1 METSVS
7 LSSERKRTLIY
18 LAALAILI
26 AGGAALGQRLGLIG
40 GRPRT
45 LEGARAGRAP
55 APEGTLAAEAEPA
68 AAKAEEAGPGEGT
81 DNKQGDKNAPIP
93 VSVAVVGSG
102 PISAYVSSTANLIPE
117 NEVKVLAEAEGR
129 IDKLRVEEGDRI
141 VAGQELAVLV
151 REEATIDLRKAEL
164 KAANARLAY
173 DRAVTMLGEKLT
185 SQEEF
190 DKIKLQKEVAEQE
203 LAEAHWR
210 LEKRTIRAPFG
221 GRVTERAIRPGQHV
235 KPGETLFTVSD
246 FDPLIARIFLP
257 ERDILGLREGREVRI
272 RLKASEETRFQGRIR
287 QISPVVDT
295 STGTVKVTVE
305 AVAPPSEVR
314 PGSFV
319 TIDIVRETHPDAVLV
334 PRESVVRE
342 LQDAYVFVARGE
354 AAEKRPVTLG
364 LEENGAFEAL
374 SGLRR
379 GERVIV
385 AGQGS
390 LKDGSRIRV
399 LPSKE
404 ASDRDV
410 SKDRPPRG

>member
-1 METSVS
+1 MT
-7 LSSERKRTLIY
+7 SERKRTLIY
-18 LAALAILI
+18 LAILAVLI
-26 AGGAALGQRLGLIG
+26 AGGAAVGQRLGLIG
-40 GRPRT
+40 GRPRAS
-45 LEGARAGRAP
+45 EGARAGQAA
-55 APEGTLAAEAEPA
+55 APEGTLATEVEPA
-68 AAKAEEAGPGEGT
+68 AAKTQEAGPKPDADDKRG
-81 DNKQGDKNAPIP
+81 NKNAPIP

-141 VAGQELAVLV
+141 VAGQELAALV
-151 REEATIDLRKAEL
+151 REDAKIDLRKAEL
-164 KAANARLAY
+164 KAANARLGY
-173 DRAVTMLGEKLT
+173 DRAVKMLGENLT

-190 DKIKLQKEVAEQE
+190 DRIKLQKEVAEQE

-235 KPGETLFTVSD
+235 KPGETLFTISD

-305 AVAPPSEVR
+305 AIAPPAEVR

-319 TIDIVRETHPDAVLV
+319 TIDIVRETHPGAVLV
-334 PRESVVRE
+334 PREAVVRE

-364 LEENGAFEAL
+364 LEENGSFEAL
-374 SGLRR
+374 SGLRP
-379 GERVIV
+379 GDRVIV

-390 LKDGSRIRV
+390 LRDGSRIRV
-399 LPSKE
+399 IPSKE
-404 ASDRDV
+404 ASDLDV
-410 SKDRPPRG
+410 LKDRPPRG

>member
-1 METSVS
+1 MTSQ
-7 LSSERKRTLIY
+7 RNRTLIY
-18 LAALAILI
+18 LMALAVLI
-26 AGGAALGQRLGLIG
+26 AGGAVVGQRLGLMG
-40 GRPRT
+40 GRPRAS
-45 LEGARAGRAP
+45 EGARAGQAP
-55 APEGTLAAEAEPA
+55 APEGTLAAEVEPA
-68 AAKAEEAGPGEGT
+68 AAKAEEAGPEPGAGDERGE
-81 DNKQGDKNAPIP
+81 KNAPIP
-93 VSVAVVGSG
+93 VSVVVVGSG

-141 VAGQELAVLV
+141 VAGQELAALV
-151 REEATIDLRKAEL
+151 REDAEIDLRKAEL

-173 DRAVTMLGEKLT
+173 DRAVKMLGEKLT

-190 DKIKLQKEVAEQE
+190 DRIKLQKEVAEQE

-257 ERDILGLREGREVRI
+257 ERDILGLREGRQVRI

-305 AVAPPSEVR
+305 AVAPPAEVR

-342 LQDAYVFVARGE
+342 LQDAYVFVVRGE

-364 LEENGAFEAL
+364 LEENGSFEAL
-374 SGLRR
+374 SGLRP
-379 GERVIV
+379 GEQVIV

-399 LPSKE
+399 IPSKE
-404 ASDRDV
+404 ASDLDV
-410 SKDRPPRG
+410 LKDRPPRG